1 MQLRSVRVTAL
12 VAASLVFGV
21 VSAGAASA
29 GSTPTRTPV
38 STELVAMTA
47 TSSYVPPSPDP
58 MGITYVPW
66 TNHLLITDS
75 EVEEIPG
82 LYTGMNLFETTLDG
96 TLVRTGTTDPWSIEP
111 TDVTVDAATHRYFF
125 ADDDGDKVW
134 IIADGPD
141 HLIGN
146 SDDVR
151 TSFSTRPFIAT
162 DIEGIAFAGG
172 DLYVADG
179 VSAEVYRVTPGP
191 NGLFDGV
198 APAGDDTVTS
208 FDVLA
213 GGQSDPEGVEYNPA
227 RGTLSVI
234 SNVRRSPISEYALD
248 GTLLGTIDMSAI
260 DIRHASGLTFGPGSL
275 DASRT
280 SAYITDRGVDNN
292 FDPTENDG
300 KLYEI
305 RVASTPNEAPQIT
318 DPGNQSD
325 VEGASVSL
333 QIDATDAD
341 GDPMTYAATGLPN
354 GLSIGVTTG
363 LISGTVAAGAHLG
376 SPFTT
381 DVGVGDGQAIAHVL
395 LTWTVTDTDTTAP
408 AMPTALKI
416 RATTRGLQLNWAHGP
431 EADVAGYE
439 VSRASSPGGPYT
451 ELTGAPI
458 TSSAFRDNAAPPGA
472 TSYYWVTALDD
483 SGNVSAPAQRGAA
496 RGTIVFHGSSKLSKH
511 AVAITLH
518 RPAAAQ
524 TGDLLVAT
532 IVGSGSRTI
541 TPPAGWTPASS
552 KSSPLHLRESVFTHV
567 VAGGDGATSTFSL
580 GANARSV
587 VGVMVAYA
595 GVDTA
600 GPVDVAAGQ
609 VNASSTKIVA
619 PSLSPTVTQEVLV
632 GSFGIANGATIKPPM
647 GMFPGGYKALRT
659 WQRKVA
665 VLVADQVMP
674 TTNVTGR
681 RTAKASAAAVNAG
694 IALLLTPAP

>member
-1 MQLRSVRVTAL
+1 MQLRSARVTAL

-21 VSAGAASA
+21 VASGGAASA

-38 STELVAMTA
+38 STELVQMTA
-47 TSSYVPPSPDP
+47 TSLWTPTSPDP
-58 MGITYVPW
+58 MGVTFVPS
-66 TNHLLITDS
+66 TGRLLVVDS
-75 EVEEIPG
+75 EVDETPLFQNRNLWETSRGGTVARSGDLTAYTVEPTGIG
-82 LYTGMNLFETTLDG
+82 LDTT
-96 TLVRTGTTDPWSIEP
+96 TGTYLVS
-111 TDVTVDAATHRYFF
+111 
-125 ADDDGDKVW
+125 DDD
-134 IIADGPD
+134 ADRINVLRLGPD
-141 HLIGN
+141 GKLGTP
-146 SDDVR
+146 DDVQ
-151 TSFSTRPFIAT
+151 SFFSTRPYGSHDPVDVIAVN
-162 DIEGIAFAGG
+162 G
-172 DLYVADG
+172 D
-179 VSAEVYRVTPGP
+179 VYWS
-191 NGLFDGV
+191 DGV
-198 APAGDDTVTS
+198 AREVFHVSSGKNGVFDGSPDKGGDDVLVGH
-208 FDVLA
+208 FDVGA
-213 GGQSDPEGVEYNPA
+213 YGQTFPEGLGYDAA

-234 SNVRRSPISEYALD
+234 SDFRRAPISEFTLD
-248 GTLLGTIDMSAI
+248 GEYLGDIDLSAF
-260 DIRHASGLTFGPGSL
+260 DIRHPSGIVFARSSDNLKT
-275 DASRT
+275 T
-280 SAYITDRGVDNN
+280 SAFITDRGVDNN
-292 FDPTENDG
+292 FNPNENDG
-300 KLYEI
+300 RLYEI

-381 DVGVGDGQAIAHVL
+381 DVGVGDGQAITHVL
-395 LTWTVTDTDTTAP
+395 LTWTVTDTTAP

-416 RATTRGLQLNWAHGP
+416 RATTRGLQLNWADGP

-458 TSSAFRDNAAPPGA
+458 MPSSYRDGSAPVGA
-472 TSYYWVTALDD
+472 TSYYQVTALDD
-483 SGNVSAPAQRGAA
+483 SDNVSAPAQRGAS

-511 AVAITLH
+511 AVAITLR

-532 IVGSGSRTI
+532 IVGSGSGTI

-600 GPVDVAAGQ
+600 NPVDVAAGQ

-694 IALLLTPAP
+694 IALLLNPAP